1 MPERRK
7 RRTLRRRARH
17 DAVAA
22 LDLTRGID
30 RRRARR
36 RRDVRYARAMNTY
49 RTCSKRRRRHRAR
62 RRRRG
67 APSVTSRRVFFS
79 TAPRALRAAIASKP
93 SAAAAGAALARR
105 HARPSAPRAS
115 SDRSEPRDARAAV
128 PRTVARLAFAPGTRT
143 SIRRIIWSRVV
154 IFSPVC
160 SFDRS
165 RRFGPR
171 RLVLVPPRHPTADGG
186 LHRRHRED
194 GFVQGARAA

>member
-79 TAPRALRAAIASKP
+79 TAPRALRVAIASKP
-93 SAAAAGAALARR
+93 SAAAAGAAPARR
-105 HARPSAPRAS
+105 HTRPSAPRAS
-115 SDRSEPRDARAAV
+115 SDRSGPPDARACRAA
-128 PRTVARLAFAPGTRT
+128 RTVARLAFRGSAGDFDVHPDERRASFAGARGVSFLPIQSSSRYRSIADPVAPNV
-143 SIRRIIWSRVV
+143 SK
-154 IFSPVC
+154 P
-160 SFDRS
+160 
-165 RRFGPR
+165 
-171 RLVLVPPRHPTADGG
+171 ADGG
-186 LHRRHRED
+186 PHL
-194 GFVQGARAA
+194 G

>member
-49 RTCSKRRRRHRAR
+49 RTCSKHRRRHRAR

-79 TAPRALRAAIASKP
+79 TAPRALRVAIASKP
-93 SAAAAGAALARR
+93 SAAAAGAAPARR
-105 HARPSAPRAS
+105 HAPPHAPRAS
-115 SDRSEPRDARAAV
+115 SDRSEPRDARACRAARTV
-128 PRTVARLAFAPGTRT
+128 PRPFGGAAGDSGSIGTSARIARARARGFFFLPPLIVRSGPDPARHTLVPSRA
-143 SIRRIIWSRVV
+143 IRRWR
-154 IFSPVC
+154 SPPG
-160 SFDRS
+160 STS
-165 RRFGPR
+165 
-171 RLVLVPPRHPTADGG
+171 
-186 LHRRHRED
+186 
-194 GFVQGARAA
+194 

>member
-49 RTCSKRRRRHRAR
+49 RTCSKHRRRHRAR

-79 TAPRALRAAIASKP
+79 TAPRALRVAIASKP
-93 SAAAAGAALARR
+93 SAAAAGAAPARR

-115 SDRSEPRDARAAV
+115 SDRSEPPDARACRAA
-128 PRTVARLAFAPGTRT
+128 RTVARLAFRGSAGDFDVHPDE
-143 SIRRIIWSRVV
+143 RRA
-154 IFSPVC
+154 
-160 SFDRS
+160 SFAGARGVSFLPSNHRRPIDRS
-165 RRFGPR
+165 LTPSR
-171 RLVLVPPRHPTADGG
+171 PTSRKPADGG
-186 LHRRHRED
+186 PHL
-194 GFVQGARAA
+194 G

>member
-49 RTCSKRRRRHRAR
+49 RTCSKHRRRHRAR

-79 TAPRALRAAIASKP
+79 TAPRALRVAIASKP
-93 SAAAAGAALARR
+93 SAAAAGVAPTRQ
-105 HARPSAPRAS
+105 HARPHAPRAS
-115 SDRSEPRDARAAV
+115 RNRSGPRSARARRAA
-128 PRTVARLAFAPGTRT
+128 RTVPGLAFGLAAGDSDSISTPARTAQRVHGRAISFSSAPL
-143 SIRRIIWSRVV
+143 
-154 IFSPVC
+154 
-160 SFDRS
+160 FDRS
-165 RRFGPR
+165 GSDPA
-171 RLVLVPPRHPTADGG
+171 LHTLVPTRAI
-186 LHRRHRED
+186 RRWRFPP
-194 GFVQGARAA
+194 GSTP

>member
-79 TAPRALRAAIASKP
+79 TAPRALRVAIASKP
-93 SAAAAGAALARR
+93 SAAAAGAAPARRLARR
-105 HARPSAPRAS
+105 ARRARRAIDPSRETHAL
-115 SDRSEPRDARAAV
+115 AV
-128 PRTVARLAFAPGTRT
+128 PRGR
-143 SIRRIIWSRVV
+143 SRVSRSGRGRGLGRPSGV
-154 IFSPVC
+154 HHHHHRAWLFFLPVC

-165 RRFGPR
+165 RRF
-171 RLVLVPPRHPTADGG
+171 
-186 LHRRHRED
+186 
-194 GFVQGARAA
+194 